1 MKNAL
6 TDLWD
11 DLRAKRLWP
20 VAALLL
26 LAVVAVPVVLTKKS
40 ETPAPTA
47 ATPAATQTPPQPD
60 ALAQVKVDQSS
71 DVGSSLSAFD
81 PSNPFLP
88 PGGVVAKDENP
99 TSGVPTGAPAGS
111 APSGGSAPSAGGSP
125 SGGGSPTGG
134 TTGGGNE
141 TGGGNQNGGGKTT
154 TSTYTYVI
162 DATFTASGHKR
173 TIHGMQKLDVLPSQA
188 DPLLIFMGV
197 TDDAGNAVFLVD
209 ATLATTGEGACKPSP
224 SQCAFLYLGPG
235 SEQEF
240 TTTDGDSYSL
250 VIDQIRKVKV
260 GAKSS
265 AAKAPKQGKTARAA
279 IGAPETPHRFVV
291 PILADLVSVS
301 SGTESHSNSD
311 GHRR

>member
-40 ETPAPTA
+40 EKPAPVATTA
-47 ATPAATQTPPQPD
+47 RQAPKLPD
-60 ALAQVKVDQSS
+60 PLAKVTVS
-71 DVGSSLSAFD
+71 DSTDTGSSLSAFD

-88 PGGVVAKDENP
+88 PSGTIKDESQASSTP
-99 TSGVPTGAPAGS
+99 SGATPSGS
-111 APSGGSAPSAGGSP
+111 TPSGGGAPSGGTSP
-125 SGGGSPTGG
+125 SGGGTESGGGGG
-134 TTGGGNE
+134 TE
-141 TGGGNQNGGGKTT
+141 TGGGNQTGGGTT
-154 TSTYTYVI
+154 TTNYTYVI
-162 DATFTASGHKR
+162 DATFTAKGRTR
-173 TIHGMQKLDVLPSQA
+173 TIHGMKKLDVLPSQS

-209 ATLATTGEGACKPSP
+209 ATLQTTGEGTCKPNA

-235 SEQEF
+235 SKQQF

-250 VIDQIRKVKV
+250 VVDQIRKVKV
-260 GAKSS
+260 GAKAS
-265 AAKAPKQGKTARAA
+265 AAMRPTTSKTASAA
-279 IGAPETPHRFVV
+279 VGGKQTPRRFVV

-301 SGTESHSNSD
+301 SGTDSHSNSD
-311 GHRR
+311 GDRR